1 MSAQTLAAAAAEIA
15 AAQGLCKILAFH
27 NLGGTLTPP
36 SDDPSDWWEPE
47 NMTHRAE
54 LLGIRA
60 FGENTFDAVNAW
72 VRVAKAIGRN
82 NRRRATDGRPDCPY
96 NGQGLAPVGMM
107 DSEIGKG

>member
-1 MSAQTLAAAAAEIA
+1 MSAHILATAAAEVA

-36 SDDPSDWWEPE
+36 SDDPTDWWEPE

-60 FGENTFDAVNAW
+60 SGENTFDAVIVW
-72 VRVAKAIGRN
+72 ERVAQAACCN
-82 NRRRATDGRPDCPY
+82 TYRRATDLRPDCPY
-96 NGQGLAPVGMM
+96 NGAGLAPGTFTPAA
-107 DSEIGKG
+107 